1 MHDATAL
8 AVAEIRRLGALVAGA
23 DMTTPVRTC
32 PGWTLADLIE
42 HVGTVNRW
50 ATYMVEHLSAERASR
65 EDMDFD
71 PPSDPNSLS
80 AWLAAGAEPL
90 GNVFGAADPEAEMW
104 VWGLDKHVRF
114 WPRRMVHET
123 GVHRADAEIA
133 LGRAP
138 VFEGAIAA
146 DGIDELLDNIACA
159 SYFAPRVDE
168 LRGEG
173 DVIRLDATDTGDQW
187 RIILQPDRYEWQRG
201 GGVPRVRGAGTPGDD
216 EVVVHG
222 SASELL
228 LALYGRGAPGAGV
241 VVEGDAELFAFW
253 LERSAL

>member
-8 AVAEIRRLGALVAGA
+8 AVAEIRRFAALVDGA
-23 DMTTPVRTC
+23 DMTTPVPTC

-71 PPSDPNSLS
+71 PPSDSSSLP

-90 GNVFGAADPEAEMW
+90 GKVFGAADPAAEMW

-138 VFEGAIAA
+138 VFDGAIAV

-168 LRGEG
+168 LRGDGE
-173 DVIRLDATDTGDQW
+173 VIRLDATDTGDQW
-187 RIILQPDRYEWQRG
+187 RITLQPDRYEWQRG
-201 GGVPRVRGAGTPGDD
+201 GGEGQ
-216 EVVVHG
+216 VVVHG
-222 SASELL
+222 SATDLL
-228 LALYGRGAPGAGV
+228 LALYGRSEPGGRVAI
-241 VVEGDAELFAFW
+241 EGDNDLFTFW